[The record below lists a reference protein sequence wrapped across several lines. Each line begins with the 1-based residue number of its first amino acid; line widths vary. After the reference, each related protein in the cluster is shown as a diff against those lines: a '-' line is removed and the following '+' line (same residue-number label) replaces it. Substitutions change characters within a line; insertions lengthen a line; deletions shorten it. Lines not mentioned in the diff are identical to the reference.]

1 MARNCSNQFGHN
13 YPENHGAWSYIIVL
27 GFARKFSSILELHSV
42 MTTYN
47 YYTINEIKH
56 KAQFS

>member
-1 MARNCSNQFGHN
+1 MASNQFGHN
-13 YPENHGAWSYIIVL
+13 YPENHGAWSYSIVL

-47 YYTINEIKH
+47 YNTINEIKH